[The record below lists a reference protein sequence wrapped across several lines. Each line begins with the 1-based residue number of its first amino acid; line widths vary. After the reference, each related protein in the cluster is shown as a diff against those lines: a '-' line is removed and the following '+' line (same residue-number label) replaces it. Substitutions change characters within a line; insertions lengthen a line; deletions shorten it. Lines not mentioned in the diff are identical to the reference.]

1 MRKQVKCS
9 TIVAAS
15 GLLLSV
21 VILLSSFGS
30 AYGAEAKPRYGGT
43 LRLSDRVDEPLIGY
57 PPKMSKP
64 VALRQAAPAIETL
77 LRNDKTGRLVP
88 WLATGYKENSK
99 AKTITLSLR
108 KSVKFHDGTEF
119 NAETVKW
126 NLEQSIAA
134 HAAGTDKL
142 KSVEVIDSFTVQLNL
157 SSWDST
163 VSSNLAQF
171 LGMMISPAA
180 YKKNGEDWCLNNPVG
195 TGPFQIVSRQKD
207 VHTTYKKFDG
217 YWQKGKPYVDRI
229 EFISIPD
236 TLVREMSLRKGE
248 VDVIMAPALK
258 NLAGFQKDGYLTI
271 RVPAAAGARVLVPDS
286 ARPNSPFAKLKV
298 RQAAQYA
305 VDSQAIVK
313 SIFSGYNEP
322 ANQEIYKGHWGY
334 NTKVIGYPYD
344 PAKARKLLAEAGY
357 PNGFKTKLTYM
368 TTAENDQVFTAVQGY
383 LKAVGIDAELDV
395 AQVGKWN
402 SVTTGAQWE
411 GLWMGMAS
419 GSPDPVTLLVQFYAG
434 TNAAFSQM
442 LIPDDY
448 SRAVQNAVAASD
460 FKTKQKWTQE
470 AMRLLTD
477 KYALMLMVY
486 YQWSFAVSQPFVR
499 DHGILQSANTVQWTP
514 ETVWLA
520 K

>member
-1 MRKQVKCS
+1 MEKLKRCNA
-9 TIVAAS
+9 IVAVL
-15 GLLLSV
+15 GMLLLV
-21 VILLSSFGS
+21 LVPLICLGS
-30 AYGAEAKPRYGGT
+30 APAPGVKPRYGGT
-43 LRLSDRVDEPLIGY
+43 LRISDRVDEPLIGY

-88 WLATGYKENSK
+88 WLATGFKEDSK
-99 AKTITLSLR
+99 TKTITLTLR
-108 KSVKFHDGTEF
+108 KGVKFHDGTDF
-119 NAETVKW
+119 NAEAVKW
-126 NLEQSIAA
+126 NLDQSIAA

-142 KSVEVIDSFTVQLNL
+142 KSIDAIDNYTVQLNL
-157 SSWDST
+157 TSWDST

-171 LGMMISPAA
+171 LGMMISPTA
-180 YKKNGEDWCLNNPVG
+180 YKKNGEDWCQNNPVG

-207 VHTTYKKFDG
+207 VHTSYKKFDG

-229 EFISIPD
+229 EFLSIAD
-236 TLVREMSLRKGE
+236 TLIRELSLKKGE
-248 VDVIMAPALK
+248 VDVIMAPSLK
-258 NLAGFQKDGYLTI
+258 NLEAFQKDGYVTI

-286 ARPNSPFAKLKV
+286 ARSKSPFANLKV

-305 VDSQAIVK
+305 IDSDAIVK
-313 SIFSGYNEP
+313 SIFSGYNES
-322 ANQEIYKGHWGY
+322 ANQEIYKGHWAY
-334 NTKVIGYPYD
+334 NTKVVGYPYN
-344 PAKARKLLAEAGY
+344 PAKARQLLAEAGY

-402 SVTTGAQWE
+402 SVITGTPWE
-411 GLWMGMAS
+411 GLWMGISS

-434 TNAAFSQM
+434 TNPAFSQM
-442 LIPDDY
+442 LVPEDY
-448 SRAVQNAVAASD
+448 SRAVQNAVGAPD
-460 FKTKQKWTQE
+460 FKTKQKWTRE
-470 AMRLLTD
+470 AMKLLTD

-486 YQWSFAVSQPFVR
+486 YQWSFAVGQSYVR